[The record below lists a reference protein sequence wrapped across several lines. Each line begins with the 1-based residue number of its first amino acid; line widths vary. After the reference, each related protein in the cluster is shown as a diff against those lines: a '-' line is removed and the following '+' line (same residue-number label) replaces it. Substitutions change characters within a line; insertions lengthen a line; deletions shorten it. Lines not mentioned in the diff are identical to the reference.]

1 MRQALGLI
9 GTVGYVP
16 AVAAVDAAAKTAR
29 VSLLGLERVIG
40 AGKAV
45 TVTVKLSGDVANV
58 QAAVEAGVSAARAV
72 GEVFAYRVIPRPH
85 DDVDGLIRSAETKA
99 SLRSNGEI
107 PEGEG
112 PLRGPVEKGQ
122 RGKKK
127 TDRRVRDH
135 G

>member
-9 GTVGYVP
+9 ETVGYVP
-16 AVAAVDAAAKTAR
+16 AVAALDAAAKTAR

-72 GEVFAYRVIPRPH
+72 GEVFAFHVIPRPH
-85 DDVDGLIRSAETKA
+85 DDLDGMIHSKETRS
-99 SLRSNGEI
+99 SLRSGGGTPAGKRASRETA
-107 PEGEG
+107 
-112 PLRGPVEKGQ
+112 EKRAG
-122 RGKKK
+122 GKKN
-127 TDRRVRDH
+127 RQ
-135 G
+135 GG